1 MLFRRLI
8 KHEKSN
14 RRLHLLRMVHI
25 NPISGHCGW
34 GGPPRRCSR
43 TATSTSKA
51 SYMSYNDTGRVRSD
65 NDNSTVQNGLLTPT
79 QKMCHFWSGGWVTS
93 PADPKP
99 RRAPDGAWTPAGC
112 VSSEKGREE
121 RRNGPA
127 GPRGA
132 GHGQMCPPLT
142 WRPQNVAPDRR
153 VWQRPPPYS
162 E

>member
-51 SYMSYNDTGRVRSD
+51 SYTSFNDPGRVRRD
-65 NDNSTVQNGLLTPT
+65 NDNNTMQNGLLTST
-79 QKMCHFWSGGWVTS
+79 QKMHDFWARGRVTS

-99 RRAPDGAWTPAGC
+99 RSAPDDSWTPDGR
-112 VSSEKGREE
+112 VSSEKGCGE

-127 GPRGA
+127 GPRGV
-132 GHGQMCPPLT
+132 GHRKMSLGLT
-142 WRPQNVAPDRR
+142 WRPPNVTPDRR

>member
-1 MLFRRLI
+1 MLCRRLI
-8 KHEKSN
+8 KHKRAN

-25 NPISGHCGW
+25 NPISGHCRW

-51 SYMSYNDTGRVRSD
+51 SYTSYNDTGRVRSD
-65 NDNSTVQNGLLTPT
+65 NDNSTVQKGLLTPT
-79 QKMCHFWSGGWVTS
+79 QKMCHFWARGWVTS

-99 RRAPDGAWTPAGC
+99 RRAPDDAWTPAGR
-112 VSSEKGREE
+112 VSREKGREG
-121 RRNGPA
+121 RRIGPA

-132 GHGQMCPPLT
+132 GGGKTGPPLT

-153 VWQRPPPYS
+153 VGQRPPPYS
-162 E
+162 V